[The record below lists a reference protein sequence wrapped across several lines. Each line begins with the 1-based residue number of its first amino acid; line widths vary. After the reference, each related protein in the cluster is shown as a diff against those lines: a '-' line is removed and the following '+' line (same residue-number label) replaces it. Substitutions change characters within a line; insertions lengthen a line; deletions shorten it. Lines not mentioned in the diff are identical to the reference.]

1 MPEALSYDLYKLTAL
16 LDRAADRLLRREAG
30 CSYSRFLTLFAVRQT
45 GGSQRELARW
55 LSQSEP
61 SASRMVSVLAEAG
74 LLTATR
80 VAGEGNQ
87 RTLQLTED
95 GAQLVQRCT
104 RLLEDRFTG
113 LVQRSG
119 VPYAAYQRY
128 TRGLIAQLE
137 ADEQAA
143 SAPAVSAPAGAA

>member
-1 MPEALSYDLYKLTAL
+1 MPEALSYELHKLTAL
-16 LDRAADRLLRREAG
+16 LDHAADRLLRREAG

-61 SASRMVSVLAEAG
+61 SVSRMVSVLAEAG

-87 RTLQLTED
+87 RTLQLTQD
-95 GAQLVQRCT
+95 GAQLVRHCT
-104 RLLEDRFTG
+104 GLLDDRFAD

-119 VPYAAYQRY
+119 VPFAAYQRY
-128 TRGLIAQLE
+128 TRGLLAQLE

-143 SAPAVSAPAGAA
+143 SAPAGAA